1 MAFNFSP
8 KIVTDGLVLHLD
20 AANPKS
26 YVSGSTTWRD
36 LTIRGRNGT
45 LLNGPTFDSANGGS
59 ILFDGTNDVV
69 NFGTGNT
76 FFPLP
81 QFTIDIW
88 FRSLG
93 TVPTTGT
100 SPGLFGFTFG
110 IRANLINDTTLVFD
124 VDNGTNIA
132 GTSTTGTFR
141 TDGKWYNGIFYHTGT
156 NMGIYING
164 SFRISVNR
172 TWNGTGRFAT
182 NGWNLGRD
190 NNNSN
195 QFFYGNIASCKIY
208 NRVLTADEILQNYNA
223 TKGRY
228 GI

>member
-1 MAFNFSP
+1 MSIQGGP
-8 KIVTDGLVLHLD
+8 DIVENGLVYYVD
-20 AANPKS
+20 AGNFRS
-26 YVSGSTTWRD
+26 YPRSGTTWSD
-36 LTIRGRNGT
+36 ISGNNKNGS
-45 LLNGPTFDSANGGS
+45 LQNGPTFDSANGGS

-110 IRANLINDTTLVFD
+110 ITAIFTSATNLLFRVDDGTTTE
-124 VDNGTNIA
+124 GITI
-132 GTSTTGTFR
+132 TGTFR
-141 TDGKWYNGIFYHTGT
+141 TDGNWYNGTFYHTGT

-164 SFRISVNR
+164 SFRGSVDR
-172 TWNGTGRFAT
+172 TWNGTGRYAT
-182 NGWNLGRD
+182 NSWNLGRD

-195 QFFYGNIASCKIY
+195 QFFYGNIASCKLY
-208 NRVLTADEILQNYNA
+208 NRQLSADEILQNYNA
-223 TKGRY
+223 TRSRF